1 MVKYNKANVQLSYWQ
16 LNELKNAVE
25 SQTGVKLRMS
35 IKIFK
40 GNNLLH
46 EYIDINPIQD
56 GLFWSCSRMG
66 CQKGLLP

>member
-1 MVKYNKANVQLSYWQ
+1 MVEYNKGNVQLSYWQ

-25 SQTGVKLRMS
+25 SQTGVTLRMS

-46 EYIDINPIQD
+46 KYIDINPI
-56 GLFWSCSRMG
+56 
-66 CQKGLLP
+66 